1 MHKGIEMEE
10 HKLECDTELNEKDI
24 VAWAEYIWQ
33 GHGNIQRLEIIRLRP
48 DIHPIFNKDYRENVF
63 IFNNRYKIVRQLDK
77 RLNQFEK
84 ISEGNTFMVPC
95 VKINEI
101 ISKEL
106 NEIEKE
112 IYCSWS
118 VFSKMVV
125 VLKDG
130 EIGLFL
136 IEQRK

>member
-1 MHKGIEMEE
+1 MTKYQ
-10 HKLECDTELNEKDI
+10 LECYTEWNEKDTI
-24 VAWAEYIWQ
+24 AWAEYVWQ

-48 DIHPIFNKDYRENVF
+48 DIHPIFNKDDRENVF
-63 IFNNRYKIVRQLDK
+63 IFNNRHKRFRKLDK
-77 RLNQFEK
+77 RLQQFEK
-84 ISEGNTFMVPC
+84 ISVGNTFMVPC
-95 VKINEI
+95 VKTSKIT
-101 ISKEL
+101 SKEL

-130 EIGLFL
+130 EVGLFL